1 MSASLH
7 RVWLVGTLALAVAIA
22 ASWVRFFR
30 EHDLVRPDSPID
42 IAQPNFAAYWRFLH
56 DARRIVPDGSSYT
69 IHAPSAEDET
79 QLFVISAG
87 MYGAVTPYPRTFV
100 WTPQAGGGAEAT
112 YVLVY
117 GSANCPADAPLM
129 HPVHGGAVCIRER
142 P

>member
-1 MSASLH
+1 MRAPLQ
-7 RVWLVGTLALAVAIA
+7 RVWLGGALVLAVAIG

-30 EHDLVRPDSPID
+30 AHDLARPASPID

-56 DARRIVPDGSSYT
+56 AAKRVVPDGSSYT

-87 MYGAVTPYPRTFV
+87 LYGAVTPYPRTFV
-100 WTPQAGGGAEAT
+100 WTPQPGGGAAAK

-117 GSANCPADAPLM
+117 GSANCPDDAPLM
-129 HPVHGGAVCIRER
+129 QPVDGGAVCIRER